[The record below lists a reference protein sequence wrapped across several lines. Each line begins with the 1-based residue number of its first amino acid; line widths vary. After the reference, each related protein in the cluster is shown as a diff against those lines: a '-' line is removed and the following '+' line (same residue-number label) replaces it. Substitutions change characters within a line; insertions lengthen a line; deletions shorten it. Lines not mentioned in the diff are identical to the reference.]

1 MEKLKPLEHKIKA
14 LFFRVFE
21 RTLNKGN
28 PDFRPING
36 DKIQR
41 VLFLRPE
48 KLGDMVI
55 SFPVFDGLKKFY
67 PHLKISILG
76 SPRNFPIIKNDPR
89 FENIFMYTKN
99 IWRDLKEFYRIR
111 SRHFDCVVDMI
122 CDDSVTALFLSQF
135 LAPGKPRIGVGKMK
149 FKDYY
154 DFNFDH
160 RLNNTGHIIENT
172 LKLLEAF
179 GIDTSRVNPFA
190 SPYLSSNSKQ
200 KAQEFFDSLTQFDKH
215 GLKIGLNLSA
225 GSESRAWALNNYK
238 ELADRIGLAF
248 PGSSIILFTIPS
260 ERARAVELRS
270 STNTKLTIIP
280 DNLEL
285 SDVCA
290 IIRHLDVLISP
301 DTSLVH
307 IARSFQVSVV
317 GLYTRFMKNYLLWR
331 PFGQESGSV
340 ISGNDHNI
348 HDISADQV
356 FESLVKTT
364 ALAPKV
370 KS

>member
-1 MEKLKPLEHKIKA
+1 MGKLKPLEHKIKA

-21 RTLNKGN
+21 RALKKGSSN
-28 PDFRPING
+28 FHPING

-67 PHLKISILG
+67 PHIQISVLG

-99 IWRDLKEFYRIR
+99 VRRDLKEFYRIR
-111 SRHFDCVVDMI
+111 RRNFDCVVDMI

-179 GIDTSRVNPFA
+179 GIDASRVNPFA
-190 SPYLSSNSKQ
+190 PPFVSSISKQ
-200 KAQEFFDSLTQFDKH
+200 KARQFFDSLTEFDKH
-215 GLKIGLNLSA
+215 SLKIGLNLSA
-225 GSESRAWALNNYK
+225 GADSRAWALNNYRD
-238 ELADRIGLAF
+238 LADRIGFAF
-248 PGSSIILFTIPS
+248 PQASIILFTIPS
-260 ERARAVELRS
+260 ERPRAVELH
-270 STNTKLTIIP
+270 TLAKAKMTIIP
-280 DNLEL
+280 NNLEL
-285 SDVCA
+285 PDVCA
-290 IIRHLDVLISP
+290 IISYLDVLVTP

-307 IARSFQVSVV
+307 IARSFQVPVV

-331 PFGQESGSV
+331 PFSQESGSV
-340 ISGNDHNI
+340 ISGNDYNI
-348 HDISADQV
+348 HDISAEQV
-356 FESLVKTT
+356 FETLVKATE
-364 ALAPKV
+364 LAHKV